1 MTLVHV
7 SKGISVAHASMG
19 RWVAR
24 CSLCGAGTPPQIRFS
39 TSAFECVE
47 CGTVTEI
54 VWPSEKMRQGIER
67 LLMMRPNPVNRN
79 WLPGETL
86 HDLIWENG
94 THGIYDDLEQLSLD
108 VSPGD
113 VLFGVTDTEIQTD
126 RLPQLVSPPHRRAVD
141 V

>member
-1 MTLVHV
+1 
-7 SKGISVAHASMG
+7 
-19 RWVAR
+19 
-24 CSLCGAGTPPQIRFS
+24 
-39 TSAFECVE
+39 
-47 CGTVTEI
+47 
-54 VWPSEKMRQGIER
+54 
-67 LLMMRPNPVNRN
+67 MMRPNPVNRN